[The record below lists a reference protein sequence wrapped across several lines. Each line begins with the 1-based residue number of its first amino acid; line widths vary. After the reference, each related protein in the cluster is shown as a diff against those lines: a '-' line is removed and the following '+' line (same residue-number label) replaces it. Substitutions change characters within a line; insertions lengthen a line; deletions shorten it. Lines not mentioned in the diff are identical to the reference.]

1 MCFLILY
8 LGENKPE
15 KEILARAQKI
25 SIKAWSN
32 GYLLLAYEAA
42 YVLKQWSDEPER
54 GILYEKIAAHQPS

>member
-15 KEILARAQKI
+15 KEILARAQQI
-25 SIKAWSN
+25 TIKAWSN